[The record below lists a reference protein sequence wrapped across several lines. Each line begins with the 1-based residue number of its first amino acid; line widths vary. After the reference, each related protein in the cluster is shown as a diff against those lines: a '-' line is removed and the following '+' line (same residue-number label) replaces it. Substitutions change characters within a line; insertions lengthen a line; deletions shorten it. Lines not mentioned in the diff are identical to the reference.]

1 MRGEFTLEVFY
12 SKALI
17 SYSLSSSL
25 ADNETAR
32 KICGGKGPGGR
43 ILIALSDSGSVH
55 VLDLDPSKVSCIG
68 FLNHSK
74 S

>member
-1 MRGEFTLEVFY
+1 MRGEFTLGVFY
-12 SKALI
+12 KALI
-17 SYSLSSSL
+17 FLLYSPRSL